1 MIKSTNQ
8 TTNRIIGISSDDF
21 FNKNKVKTKKQ
32 KPQKITNKKIR
43 KNLSVEK
50 PKKPINKIEKQKIKP
65 SSNSKSMQLP
75 DVFIEQILE
84 LELQLKLK
92 FDPQVFFELIN
103 LYSSAI
109 KFYESIKNEKFITY
123 NIGLNLLF
131 SMPEVKSF
139 MEGEKSMTKV
149 EKKENIEKKMQQSE
163 QKITKEKAENM
174 YQIKLN
180 KNKEGKNIINEEFN
194 KQSMSFKKRMEE
206 KKKKYL
212 SSISMIPIEENKSE
226 ISDGIKMKKRN
237 KIKNNK
243 LRNKSVDVVII
254 NNNNINKDDYFND
267 EEILEAKKLHNFT
280 NKKKS
285 HQINIDFSI
294 DKNNFFEELDKE
306 KDKDKEEIKNNSNNK
321 LSFSGSG
328 TDSEKDT
335 LSFTTSDNII
345 FDINKFHK
353 ITNKTLFKEKLKI
366 NFDVYICQYYN
377 KFVENTMN
385 NILDDYV
392 KCGREVEYKLID
404 NSVDFFNQRKELEF
418 LIKGDEENSTTYNQ
432 ITKAI
437 EELKE
442 DEKLENNKIID
453 DGQNKVENLN
463 KKYDNI
469 DKLNDE
475 HYLDIIK
482 EKLKLDVV
490 KSLNSFVLK

>member
-1 MIKSTNQ
+1 MIK
-8 TTNRIIGISSDDF
+8 TTNKPSNRIVGISSDDF

-237 KIKNNK
+237 KIKNGK
-243 LRNKSVDVVII
+243 LIMISQKR
-254 NNNNINKDDYFND
+254 DYIHLKLFS
-267 EEILEAKKLHNFT
+267 KKLLQIFT
-280 NKKKS
+280 N
-285 HQINIDFSI
+285 F
-294 DKNNFFEELDKE
+294 
-306 KDKDKEEIKNNSNNK
+306 
-321 LSFSGSG
+321 
-328 TDSEKDT
+328 
-335 LSFTTSDNII
+335 
-345 FDINKFHK
+345 
-353 ITNKTLFKEKLKI
+353 
-366 NFDVYICQYYN
+366 
-377 KFVENTMN
+377 
-385 NILDDYV
+385 
-392 KCGREVEYKLID
+392 
-404 NSVDFFNQRKELEF
+404 
-418 LIKGDEENSTTYNQ
+418 
-432 ITKAI
+432 
-437 EELKE
+437 LKE
-442 DEKLENNKIID
+442 TRL
-453 DGQNKVENLN
+453 
-463 KKYDNI
+463 
-469 DKLNDE
+469 
-475 HYLDIIK
+475 
-482 EKLKLDVV
+482 
-490 KSLNSFVLK
+490 

>member
-1 MIKSTNQ
+1 
-8 TTNRIIGISSDDF
+8 
-21 FNKNKVKTKKQ
+21 
-32 KPQKITNKKIR
+32 
-43 KNLSVEK
+43 
-50 PKKPINKIEKQKIKP
+50 
-65 SSNSKSMQLP
+65 MQLP

-237 KIKNNK
+237 KIKNNRI
-243 LRNKSVDVVII
+243 LRSRIS
-254 NNNNINKDDYFND
+254 
-267 EEILEAKKLHNFT
+267 T
-280 NKKKS
+280 
-285 HQINIDFSI
+285 
-294 DKNNFFEELDKE
+294 
-306 KDKDKEEIKNNSNNK
+306 IK
-321 LSFSGSG
+321 
-328 TDSEKDT
+328 T
-335 LSFTTSDNII
+335 
-345 FDINKFHK
+345 
-353 ITNKTLFKEKLKI
+353 
-366 NFDVYICQYYN
+366 
-377 KFVENTMN
+377 
-385 NILDDYV
+385 
-392 KCGREVEYKLID
+392 
-404 NSVDFFNQRKELEF
+404 
-418 LIKGDEENSTTYNQ
+418 
-432 ITKAI
+432 
-437 EELKE
+437 
-442 DEKLENNKIID
+442 
-453 DGQNKVENLN
+453 
-463 KKYDNI
+463 
-469 DKLNDE
+469 
-475 HYLDIIK
+475 
-482 EKLKLDVV
+482 
-490 KSLNSFVLK
+490 